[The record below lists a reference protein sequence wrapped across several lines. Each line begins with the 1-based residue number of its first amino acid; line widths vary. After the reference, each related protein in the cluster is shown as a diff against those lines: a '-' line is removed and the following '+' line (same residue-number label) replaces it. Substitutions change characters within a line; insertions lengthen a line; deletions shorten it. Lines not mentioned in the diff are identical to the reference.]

1 MIIWWGLVPLAG
13 WCRGPH
19 IVCLSMS
26 FEGDFFWAADFHQE
40 CPFHGQHD
48 CRFSPYKQ
56 YFFLWGYLKSLV
68 YKDQTKTLAAWK
80 NNICYEIGRPTSGNE
95 WINWA
100 FRNRHTTFCH
110 HALTT
115 SLSPFGLSA
124 CRVFKT
130 TYFKISR
137 LDYIKLILNWIFFI
151 GCFIIPNWKK

>member
-1 MIIWWGLVPLAG
+1 MVRFGSISRMVPRPTHCVSQYVFWGRFFSGQLIFIKGALFMASMIADLA
-13 WCRGPH
+13 H
-19 IVCLSMS
+19 
-26 FEGDFFWAADFHQE
+26 
-40 CPFHGQHD
+40 
-48 CRFSPYKQ
+48 KQ

-100 FRNRHTTFCH
+100 FRNRHSKICH

-137 LDYIKLILNWIFFI
+137 LDYIKIILNWIFFI